1 MPFPNLK
8 PTARSFDAGD
18 FPIKSFRSQS
28 GVESRIL
35 YGSRRTGA
43 QLSLTFENITDTD
56 ANSFLTHFEETRGTF
71 ATFTL
76 AANTASGWSP
86 GSINPGAG
94 NQWRYSDA
102 PNISNVRPG
111 RSTVQVTLVAV
122 L

>member
-18 FPIKSFRSQS
+18 FPIKSYRSQS

-43 QLSLTFENITDTD
+43 QLSLSFDNISDAD

-71 ATFTL
+71 ATFSL
-76 AANTASGWSP
+76 ATNTALGWSP
-86 GSINPGAG
+86 GSINSGSG
-94 NQWRYSDA
+94 NQWRYADPPS
-102 PNISNVRPG
+102 ITNVRPG
-111 RSTVQVTLVAV
+111 RSTVQVKLVAV